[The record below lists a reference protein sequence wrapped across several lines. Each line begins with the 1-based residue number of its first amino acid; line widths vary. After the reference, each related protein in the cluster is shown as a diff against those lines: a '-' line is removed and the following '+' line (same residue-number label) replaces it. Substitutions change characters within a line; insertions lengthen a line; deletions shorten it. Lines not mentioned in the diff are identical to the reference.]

1 MRLTSIAAGIL
12 VLALAGYPALNSIT
26 SRAMAAPPV
35 PPQGAER
42 GPMGPA
48 GGPPP
53 GSQTDA
59 APRPPQ
65 DLPQTE
71 NPLESRT
78 AVVNVFATVR
88 DKHNAIVGDLT
99 QDDFKVYED
108 GVLQKVAYFSKEVNL
123 PISLA
128 IMMDTSG
135 SMYYMLGAEKDA
147 GSRFVREVMHK
158 KDEAIV
164 MTFDTDV
171 NLLADFTEDPGVLS
185 SAIHR
190 AQINVDASGIGGT
203 GGTIPQRGGG
213 GTNLYDAVYLAAHDE
228 LGPEAGR
235 KALVILSDCEDNG
248 SKLSQ
253 RDAIES
259 VERGDAVA
267 HIILISDPRAT
278 EGYGYGVAQSL
289 AQETGGRVISVRNEN
304 GLEKAFD
311 VISEELRSQYVLGYY
326 STNLNRDGT
335 FRKIKVDVT
344 RPDTKVLARRGYY
357 APSR

>member
-12 VLALAGYPALNSIT
+12 ILALGGYPALNSIA
-26 SRAMAAPPV
+26 SRAIAAPRPSA
-35 PPQGAER
+35 QGAER

-53 GSQTDA
+53 GSQTEA
-59 APRPPQ
+59 APQPPQ
-65 DLPQTE
+65 DIPQTE
-71 NPLESRT
+71 NPLESKT

-99 QDDFKVYED
+99 QDDFKVSED
-108 GVLQKVAYFSKEVNL
+108 GTPQKIVYFSKEVNL

-171 NLLADFTEDPGVLS
+171 NLLADFTEDPSVLS
-185 SAIHR
+185 HAIHS
-190 AQINVDASGIGGT
+190 AQINVDATGIGGT

-235 KALVILSDCEDNG
+235 KAIVIMSDCEDNG
-248 SKLSQ
+248 SKLSE
-253 RDAIES
+253 RDA
-259 VERGDAVA
+259 VEAVQRADAVA

-278 EGYGYGVAQSL
+278 QGYGYGVAQSL
-289 AQETGGRVISVRNEN
+289 AGDTGGRVIPVRNDS

-311 VISEELRSQYVLGYY
+311 VISEELRSQYVLGY
-326 STNLNRDGT
+326 SPSNINRDGT
-335 FRKIKVDVT
+335 FRKIKVEVT
-344 RPDTKVLARRGYY
+344 RPDTKVLNRKGYY

>member
-12 VLALAGYPALNSIT
+12 ILVLAGYPALNSIA
-26 SRAMAAPPV
+26 SRAIAAPRTS
-35 PPQGAER
+35 PQGADR

-48 GGPPP
+48 GAPPRDP
-53 GSQTDA
+53 QAETTRQTQQE
-59 APRPPQ
+59 PPETQ
-65 DLPQTE
+65 
-71 NPLESRT
+71 NPLEVRT

-88 DKHNAIVGDLT
+88 DRRNAIVGDLT

-108 GVLQKVAYFSKEVNL
+108 GVPQKVAYFSKEVNL

-171 NLLADFTEDPGVLS
+171 NLLADFTEDPAVLAQ
-185 SAIHR
+185 AIHR
-190 AQINVDASGIGGT
+190 ATINVDASGIGGT
-203 GGTIPQRGGG
+203 GGTIPQR
-213 GTNLYDAVYLAAHDE
+213 T
-228 LGPEAGR
+228 GR
-235 KALVILSDCEDNG
+235 KAVVILSDCEDNG
-248 SKLSQ
+248 SKMSQ

-259 VERGDAVA
+259 VQRGDAVA

-289 AQETGGRVISVRNEN
+289 AQETGGRVISVRNED

-311 VISEELRSQYVLGYY
+311 IISEELRSQYVLGYY

-335 FRKIKVDVT
+335 FRKIKVEVT

>member
-12 VLALAGYPALNSIT
+12 ILALAVYPALNSIA
-26 SRAMAAPPV
+26 SRAIAAPRT
-35 PPQGAER
+35 PPQGADR

-53 GSQTDA
+53 GSQTEV
-59 APRPPQ
+59 PPQ
-65 DLPQTE
+65 PPQELPQTQ
-71 NPLESRT
+71 NPLESKT
-78 AVVNVFATVR
+78 AIVNVFATVR
-88 DKHNAIVGDLT
+88 DKRNAIVGDLT
-99 QDDFKVYED
+99 QDDFKVSED
-108 GVLQKVAYFSKEVNL
+108 GAPQKIVYFSKEVNL

-190 AQINVDASGIGGT
+190 AQINVDATGVGGT
-203 GGTIPQRGGG
+203 GGTIPQRNGG

-248 SKLSQ
+248 SKLSE

-289 AQETGGRVISVRNEN
+289 AQETGGRVISVRNES
-304 GLEKAFD
+304 GLEKAFA
-311 VISEELRSQYVLGYY
+311 VISEELRSQYVLGY
-326 STNLNRDGT
+326 SPTNVNRDGT
-335 FRKIKVDVT
+335 FRKIKVEVT

>member
-1 MRLTSIAAGIL
+1 MRLTGIAAGIL
-12 VLALAGYPALNSIT
+12 TLALGAYPAFNLIASEAI
-26 SRAMAAPPV
+26 AALRT
-35 PPQGAER
+35 PPQGADR

-48 GGPPP
+48 GSPPRNT
-53 GSQTDA
+53 QTEP
-59 APRPPQ
+59 APQPPQ
-65 DLPQTE
+65 ELPETQ
-71 NPLESRT
+71 NPLESKT
-78 AVVNVFATVR
+78 AIVNVFATVR
-88 DKHNAIVGDLT
+88 DKKNSIVGDLT
-99 QDDFKVYED
+99 QDDFKIYED
-108 GVLQKVAYFSKEVNL
+108 GVPQKIVYFSKEVNL

-185 SAIHR
+185 RAIHR
-190 AQINVDASGIGGT
+190 AEINVDATGVGGT
-203 GGTIPQRGGG
+203 GGTIPHRNGG

-248 SKLSQ
+248 SKLSE

-311 VISEELRSQYVLGYY
+311 VISEELRSQYVLGY
-326 STNLNRDGT
+326 SPSNVNRDGT
-335 FRKIKVDVT
+335 FRKIKVEVT
-344 RPDTKVLARRGYY
+344 RPDTKVLNRKGYY